1 MSQRILGLDPGTNSL
16 GWAVV
21 EKNEDNT
28 YTLIK
33 KGVLRF
39 DAGADEKGN
48 TLAAARRL
56 LRGVRRRFMRRRL
69 RKIELLKLLVEY
81 GWCPYIPEQ
90 ALKDWRFHKKYPM
103 IQEFMD
109 WQKTDEH
116 GNINPYFFRYRC
128 LTETLDLAGSEEDR
142 FVLGRALYHLVQ
154 RRGFKSN
161 RKVIILI
168 PWIMM
173 MGIENRKKT

>member
-1 MSQRILGLDPGTNSL
+1 MELSLNINSYYYNMGKQRVLGLDPGTNSL

-56 LRGVRRRFMRRRL
+56 VRGVR
-69 RKIELLKLLVEY
+69 
-81 GWCPYIPEQ
+81 
-90 ALKDWRFHKKYPM
+90 
-103 IQEFMD
+103 
-109 WQKTDEH
+109 
-116 GNINPYFFRYRC
+116 
-128 LTETLDLAGSEEDR
+128 
-142 FVLGRALYHLVQ
+142 
-154 RRGFKSN
+154 
-161 RKVIILI
+161 
-168 PWIMM
+168 
-173 MGIENRKKT
+173 